1 MKKKENNMRVK
12 DLIKRLEKCNPD
24 LPVYVYGTYDYV
36 GDEIAPIEFV
46 DDTISDRVDLNIGK
60 RIEMGQ

>member
-1 MKKKENNMRVK
+1 MRVK

-24 LPVYVYGTYDYV
+24 LPVYVYRTYNYGYVV
-36 GDEIAPIEFV
+36 GDEIAPIELV

-60 RIEMGQ
+60 RIEKGG